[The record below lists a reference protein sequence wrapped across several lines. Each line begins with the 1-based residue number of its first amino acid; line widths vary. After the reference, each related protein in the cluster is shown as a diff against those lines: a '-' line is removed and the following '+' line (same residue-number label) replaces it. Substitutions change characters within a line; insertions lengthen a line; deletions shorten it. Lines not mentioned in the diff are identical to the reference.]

1 MKNYIVRIRSYY
13 NDEVIQYGTGIIIAD
28 TWILTAEHVV
38 CGNRHTV
45 EISGCETSIKKYN
58 SMNGVVVLMT
68 EENLPWVTQV
78 FSSDEILDESSKWSV
93 EGYIGTQQKP
103 HEITGT
109 GFHIVETSNVW
120 DCSLINIVTGS
131 AENYVGLSGSPVFC
145 DGRIVG
151 ILQMQ
156 SSNRMG
162 LLGIRM
168 TTVKMFEPLLSED
181 VKCGNE
187 YLTQMYKKSKKYT
200 EMQLSKN
207 LQSKKYIPSIFVEE
221 GDYKEKTRYFAEPFL
236 FVTKTLKEIMQ
247 LDFREINAVMKE
259 EANEIDFNSLNVS
272 VTVDNIDEVTLDLTE
287 KIHMAIDNIRL
298 LEERIHEREVVW
310 AEFYNIKQNLL
321 NSSIRFAMGEWAENL
336 EYASK
341 KYLLIT
347 KAAGQGKT
355 NFLCDFTNNFLIR
368 KGYLVLYYNAYQFN
382 QSPMLYIHKQLTMNE
397 KYSMEYVHKILL
409 REWERTKRSVMII
422 IDGLNENTFIEN
434 FGQCMRDFL
443 EECQQYPYI
452 KVIMSTRNELF
463 QERFGVIE
471 EGSYQESYKKMDMW
485 RTGDDFKNRIFR
497 GYMQYF
503 DISIRPN
510 ALSQRAYDL
519 LTDDVLLLRFFCEVN
534 EHQQQIY
541 LYDVYKYEVFQQYIK
556 KKAKEYHGNEVVLNQ
571 NNILFML
578 LDKIVRYMIEKKE
591 FFHVPVS
598 VFTQEEERI
607 LIKML
612 ENEVIFKDEQVIKSG
627 ILEKKSMTISFT
639 FDEFRDFCITNYL
652 LEHFSKEDV
661 FMQFWKGMRENNL
674 TIREGVQK
682 YVFYLSRT
690 KYQKDLGPIVEK
702 VPEYDELYW
711 LYIWGVQDDYL
722 SYEDV
727 AKWKEQVLQHGSYGR
742 RVVNYLLM
750 RYDCDCFHN
759 LNIKILF
766 ELMDEIIV
774 DMGEYHHFMREM
786 FGAHIKDDYKL
797 LYQDSPKAVYPYNYL
812 VRDLLDCMG
821 EKEWNLVHR
830 ELFRLTIYLFELR
843 HSDTLQLWENLY
855 QNTPDIAVVLLQ
867 EMNTH
872 DSSLIQGN
880 VIDIL
885 EDLLG
890 LELGNQDERLH
901 NLCENNRYKN
911 RTLQNLSTVF
921 EFVLGDKI
929 E

>member
-1 MKNYIVRIRSYY
+1 MENYIVKVKSYY

-45 EISGCETSIKKYN
+45 EISGCEIPIKKYN
-58 SMNGVVVLMT
+58 SMNGVAVL
-68 EENLPWVTQV
+68 EAEKKIPWKVQA
-78 FSSDEILDESSKWSV
+78 FSDDEILDESSNWLIQ
-93 EGYIGTQQKP
+93 GYIGTQQKT

-131 AENYVGLSGSPVFC
+131 AEDYVGLSGSPVFC

-156 SSNRMG
+156 AFNRMG

-168 TTVKMFEPLLSED
+168 TTVKMFEPLLPEEA
-181 VKCGNE
+181 KCGNE
-187 YLTQMYKKSKKYT
+187 YLIQMYEKSKKYT
-200 EMQLSKN
+200 EMQLNKN
-207 LQSKKYIPSIFVEE
+207 LKSKKYIPSIFVEE
-221 GDYKEKTRYFAEPFL
+221 GDYKEKARYFAEPVL
-236 FVTKTLKEIMQ
+236 FVQKTLKEIMQ
-247 LDFREINAVMKE
+247 LDFQEINAVLQE
-259 EANEIDFNSLNVS
+259 EANEIDFDGLNVS
-272 VTVDNIDEVTLDLTE
+272 VTVDNVEEVAHKLTE
-287 KIHMAIDNIRL
+287 KMKMAVDNIRL
-298 LEERIHEREVVW
+298 LEKCLYKRKVAWSEYYSIW
-310 AEFYNIKQNLL
+310 QNLL
-321 NSSIRFAMGEWAENL
+321 NSSITFVMEEWLENL
-336 EYASK
+336 EYATK
-341 KYLLIT
+341 KYLLLT
-347 KAAGQGKT
+347 KDAGQGKT
-355 NFLCDFTNNFLIR
+355 NFLCDFTTNFLIR
-368 KGYLVLYYNAYQFN
+368 KGYLVLYYNAYDFN
-382 QSPMLYIHKQLTMNE
+382 QSPMSYIHKQLTMNE
-397 KYSMEYVHKILL
+397 QYSMEYVHKILL
-409 REWERTKRSVMII
+409 REWERTKRPVMII
-422 IDGLNENTFIEN
+422 IDGLNENTLIKN
-434 FGQCMRDFL
+434 FGHCMRDFL
-443 EECQQYPYI
+443 EECEQYPYI

-471 EGSYQESYKKMDMW
+471 EGGYQEHYKKMDM
-485 RTGDDFKNRIFR
+485 RLIGDDFKNRIFW

-510 ALSQRAYDL
+510 ALSQSAYDM
-519 LTDDVLLLRFFCEVN
+519 LTDDVLLLRFFSEVN

-541 LYDVYKYEVFQQYIK
+541 LYDVYKYEVFQQYIE
-556 KKAKEYHGNEVVLNQ
+556 KKAKEYHENEVILNQ

-578 LDKIVRYMIEKKE
+578 LDKIVGYMIEKKE

-598 VFTQEEERI
+598 VFSQEEERM

-627 ILEKKSMTISFT
+627 ILEKSSMTISFT
-639 FDEFRDFCITNYL
+639 FDEFRDFCITNYV

-661 FMQFWKGMRENNL
+661 FMQFWKGMREDNL

-727 AKWKEQVLQHGSYGR
+727 AKWKKQVLQHGSCGR
-742 RVVNYLLM
+742 RVINYLLM

-774 DMGEYHHFMREM
+774 DMGEYHRFMQEM
-786 FGAHIKDDYKL
+786 FGVHIKDDFKL

-821 EKEWNLVHR
+821 EEEWNLVHR

-885 EDLLG
+885 EGLLG

-901 NLCENNRYKN
+901 NLYENNRYKN

-921 EFVLGDKI
+921 GFVLGDKI

>member
-1 MKNYIVRIRSYY
+1 MENYIVKVKSYY

-28 TWILTAEHVV
+28 TWVLTAEHVV

-45 EISGCETSIKKYN
+45 ELSGCEIPIKKFN
-58 SMNGVVVLMT
+58 CMNGVAVL
-68 EENLPWVTQV
+68 EAEKN
-78 FSSDEILDESSKWSV
+78 FSWKAQAFSDDEILDEASNWIIH
-93 EGYIGTQQKP
+93 GYIGTQQKA
-103 HEITGT
+103 HEITGM

-120 DCSLINIVTGS
+120 DCLLINIMTGS
-131 AENYVGLSGSPVFC
+131 AEDYVGLSGSPVFC

-168 TTVKMFEPLLSED
+168 TTVKMFKPLLPEAA
-181 VKCGNE
+181 KCRNE
-187 YLTQMYKKSKKYT
+187 YLIQIFEKSKKYT
-200 EMQLSKN
+200 EMQLDKN
-207 LQSKKYIPSIFVEE
+207 LKSKKYIPNIFVEE
-221 GDYKEKTRYFAEPFL
+221 GDYKEKARYFAEPLL
-236 FVTKTLKEIMQ
+236 FVNKTLREIMQ
-247 LDFREINAVMKE
+247 LNFQEINEVLKKE
-259 EANEIDFNSLNVS
+259 GNEIDFNSLNVS
-272 VTVDNIDEVTLDLTE
+272 LTVDNVEKVTLELTK
-287 KIHMAIDNIRL
+287 KIQIAVDNIRL
-298 LEERIHEREVVW
+298 LEKRTYEREVVW

-321 NSSIRFAMGEWAENL
+321 NSSIRFVMEEWAENL

-341 KYLLIT
+341 KYLLLT
-347 KAAGQGKT
+347 KDAGQGKT
-355 NFLCDFTNNFLIR
+355 NFLCDFTTNFLIKKR
-368 KGYLVLYYNAYQFN
+368 YLVLYYNAYQFN
-382 QSPMLYIHKQLTMNE
+382 QTPMLYIHKQLTMNGQ
-397 KYSMEYVHKILL
+397 YSMEYVHKILL
-409 REWERTKRSVMII
+409 REWERTKHPVMII

-434 FGQCMRDFL
+434 FGQCIRDFL

-541 LYDVYKYEVFQQYIK
+541 LYDVYKYEVFQQYIE

-578 LDKIVRYMIEKKE
+578 LDKIVGYMIENKE

-598 VFTQEEERI
+598 IFTQEEEGI

-612 ENEVIFKDEQVIKSG
+612 ENEVIFKDEQLIKSG

-639 FDEFRDFCITNYL
+639 FDEFRDFCITNFV

-661 FMQFWKGMRENNL
+661 FMQFWKDMQEKKL

-690 KYQKDLGPIVEK
+690 KYQKDLRPIVEK

-722 SYEDV
+722 SYEDI
-727 AKWKEQVLQHGSYGR
+727 AKWKEQVLQHGSCGR

-774 DMGEYHHFMREM
+774 DMGEYHRFIREM
-786 FGAHIKDDYKL
+786 FGVHIKDDYKL
-797 LYQDSPKAVYPYNYL
+797 LYHDSPKVVYPYNYL
-812 VRDLLDCMG
+812 VRDLLEGMG
-821 EKEWNLVHR
+821 KEEWNLVHR

-872 DSSLIQGN
+872 NSSLIQGN

-885 EDLLG
+885 EGLLG

-901 NLCENNRYKN
+901 NLYENNRYKN
-911 RTLQNLSTVF
+911 RTLQDLSTVF
-921 EFVLGDKI
+921 EFLLGDKI

>member
-1 MKNYIVRIRSYY
+1 MENYIVKVKSYY
-13 NDEVIQYGTGIIIAD
+13 YDEVIQYGTGIIIAD
-28 TWILTAEHVV
+28 TWVLTAEHVV

-45 EISGCETSIKKYN
+45 ELSGCEIPIKKFN
-58 SMNGVVVLMT
+58 CMNGVAVL
-68 EENLPWVTQV
+68 EAEKN
-78 FSSDEILDESSKWSV
+78 FSWKAQAFSDDEILDEASNWIIH
-93 EGYIGTQQKP
+93 GYIGTQQKA
-103 HEITGT
+103 HEITGM

-120 DCSLINIVTGS
+120 DCSLINIMTGS
-131 AENYVGLSGSPVFC
+131 AEDYVGLSGSPVFC

-168 TTVKMFEPLLSED
+168 TTVKMFEPLLPEAA
-181 VKCGNE
+181 KCGNE
-187 YLTQMYKKSKKYT
+187 YLIQIFEKLKKYT
-200 EMQLSKN
+200 EMQLNKN
-207 LQSKKYIPSIFVEE
+207 LQSKKYIPNIFVEE
-221 GDYKEKTRYFAEPFL
+221 GDYKEKARYFAEPLL
-236 FVTKTLKEIMQ
+236 FVNKTLREIMQ
-247 LDFREINAVMKE
+247 LDFQEINAVLKKE
-259 EANEIDFNSLNVS
+259 GSEIDFNSLNVS
-272 VTVDNIDEVTLDLTE
+272 VTVDNVEEVTLELTK
-287 KIHMAIDNIRL
+287 KIQMTVDNIRL
-298 LEERIHEREVVW
+298 LEKRIYEREVVW

-321 NSSIRFAMGEWAENL
+321 NSSIRFVMGEWAENL

-341 KYLLIT
+341 KYLLLT
-347 KAAGQGKT
+347 KDAGQGKT
-355 NFLCDFTNNFLIR
+355 NFLCDFTTNFLIR
-368 KGYLVLYYNAYQFN
+368 KEYLVLYYNAYQFN
-382 QSPMLYIHKQLTMNE
+382 QSPMLYIHKQLTMNGQ
-397 KYSMEYVHKILL
+397 YSMEYVHKILL

-485 RTGDDFKNRIFR
+485 RTDDDFKNRIFR

-519 LTDDVLLLRFFCEVN
+519 LTDDVLLLRFFGEVN

-541 LYDVYKYEVFQQYIK
+541 LYDVYKYEVFQQYIE

-578 LDKIVRYMIEKKE
+578 LDKIVGYMIEKKE

-612 ENEVIFKDEQVIKSG
+612 ENEVIFKDEQLIKSG

-639 FDEFRDFCITNYL
+639 FDEFRDFCITNYV

-661 FMQFWKGMRENNL
+661 FMQFWKDMQENNL

-690 KYQKDLGPIVEK
+690 KYQKDLRHIVEK
-702 VPEYDELYW
+702 VPEYDEMYW

-722 SYEDV
+722 SYEDI
-727 AKWKEQVLQHGSYGR
+727 AKWKEQVLQHGSYGH

-774 DMGEYHHFMREM
+774 DMGEYHRFIREM
-786 FGAHIKDDYKL
+786 FGVYIKDDYKL
-797 LYQDSPKAVYPYNYL
+797 LYHDSPKAVYPYNYL
-812 VRDLLDCMG
+812 VRDLLEGMG
-821 EKEWNLVHR
+821 KEEWNLVHR

-872 DSSLIQGN
+872 NSSLIQGN

-885 EDLLG
+885 EGLLG

-901 NLCENNRYKN
+901 NLYENNRYKN

-921 EFVLGDKI
+921 EFLLGDKI

>member
-1 MKNYIVRIRSYY
+1 MENYIVKVKSYY

-28 TWILTAEHVV
+28 TWVLTAEHVV
-38 CGNRHTV
+38 CGNGHTV
-45 EISGCETSIKKYN
+45 EISGCEISIKEYN
-58 SMNGVVVLMT
+58 SMNGVAVLEA
-68 EENLPWVTQV
+68 EEKIPWKAQA
-78 FSSDEILDESSKWSV
+78 FSDDEILDESSNWLIQ
-93 EGYIGTQQKP
+93 GYIGTQQKT

-131 AENYVGLSGSPVFC
+131 AEDYVGLSGSPVFC

-151 ILQMQ
+151 VLQMQ
-156 SSNRMG
+156 EFNRMG

-168 TTVKMFEPLLSED
+168 TTVKMFEPLIPEEA
-181 VKCGNE
+181 KCGNE
-187 YLTQMYKKSKKYT
+187 YLTHMYEKSKKYT
-200 EMQLSKN
+200 EMQLNKN
-207 LQSKKYIPSIFVEE
+207 LKSKKYIPSIFVEE
-221 GDYKEKTRYFAEPFL
+221 GDYKEKARYFAEPVL
-236 FVTKTLKEIMQ
+236 FVQKTLKEIMQ
-247 LDFREINAVMKE
+247 LDFQEINAVLQE
-259 EANEIDFNSLNVS
+259 EANEIDFDGLNVS
-272 VTVDNIDEVTLDLTE
+272 VTVDNVEEVAHKLTE
-287 KIHMAIDNIRL
+287 KMKMAVDNIRL
-298 LEERIHEREVVW
+298 LEKCLYKRKVAWSEYYSIW
-310 AEFYNIKQNLL
+310 QNLL
-321 NSSIRFAMGEWAENL
+321 NSSITFVMEEWLENL
-336 EYASK
+336 EYATK
-341 KYLLIT
+341 KYLLLT
-347 KAAGQGKT
+347 KDAGQGKT
-355 NFLCDFTNNFLIR
+355 NFLCEFTTNFLIR
-368 KGYLVLYYNAYQFN
+368 KGYLVLYYNAYDFN
-382 QSPMLYIHKQLTMNE
+382 QSPMSYIHKQLTMNE
-397 KYSMEYVHKILL
+397 QYSMEYVHKILL
-409 REWERTKRSVMII
+409 REWERTKRPVMII
-422 IDGLNENTFIEN
+422 IDGLNENTLIKN
-434 FGQCMRDFL
+434 FGHCMRDFL
-443 EECQQYPYI
+443 EECEQYPYI

-471 EGSYQESYKKMDMW
+471 EGGYQEHYKKMDM
-485 RTGDDFKNRIFR
+485 RLIGDDFKNRIFW

-510 ALSQRAYDL
+510 ALSQSAYDM
-519 LTDDVLLLRFFCEVN
+519 LTDDVLLLRFFSEVN

-541 LYDVYKYEVFQQYIK
+541 LYDVYKYEVFQQYIE
-556 KKAKEYHGNEVVLNQ
+556 KKAKEYHENEVILNQ

-578 LDKIVRYMIEKKE
+578 LDKIVGYMIEKKE

-598 VFTQEEERI
+598 VFSQEEERM

-627 ILEKKSMTISFT
+627 ILEKSSMTISFT
-639 FDEFRDFCITNYL
+639 FDEFRDFCITNYV

-661 FMQFWKGMRENNL
+661 FMQFWKGMREDNL

-727 AKWKEQVLQHGSYGR
+727 AKWKEQVLQHGSCGR
-742 RVVNYLLM
+742 RVINYLLM

-774 DMGEYHHFMREM
+774 DMGEYHRFMQEM
-786 FGAHIKDDYKL
+786 FGVHIKDDFKL
-797 LYQDSPKAVYPYNYL
+797 LYQDSHKAVYPYNYL
-812 VRDLLDCMG
+812 VRDLLDRMG
-821 EKEWNLVHR
+821 EEEWNLVHR
-830 ELFRLTIYLFELR
+830 ELFRLTIYLFELC

-901 NLCENNRYKN
+901 NLYENNRYKN

-921 EFVLGDKI
+921 GFVLGDKI

>member
-1 MKNYIVRIRSYY
+1 MENYIVKVKSYY

-45 EISGCETSIKKYN
+45 EISGCEIPIKKYN
-58 SMNGVVVLMT
+58 SMNGVAVL
-68 EENLPWVTQV
+68 EAEKKIPWKVQA
-78 FSSDEILDESSKWSV
+78 FSDDEILDESSNWLIQ
-93 EGYIGTQQKP
+93 GYIGTQQKT

-109 GFHIVETSNVW
+109 GFHIIETSNVW
-120 DCSLINIVTGS
+120 DCLLINIVTGS
-131 AENYVGLSGSPVFC
+131 AEDYVGLSGSPVFC

-156 SSNRMG
+156 AFNRMG

-168 TTVKMFEPLLSED
+168 TTVKLFEPLLPEEA
-181 VKCGNE
+181 KCGNE
-187 YLTQMYKKSKKYT
+187 YLIQMYEKSKKYT
-200 EMQLSKN
+200 EMQLNKN
-207 LQSKKYIPSIFVEE
+207 LKSKKYIPSIFVEE
-221 GDYKEKTRYFAEPFL
+221 GDYKEKARYFAEPVL
-236 FVTKTLKEIMQ
+236 FVQKTLKEIMQ
-247 LDFREINAVMKE
+247 LDFQEINAVLQE
-259 EANEIDFNSLNVS
+259 EANEIDFDGLNVS
-272 VTVDNIDEVTLDLTE
+272 VTVDNVEEVAHKLTE
-287 KIHMAIDNIRL
+287 KMKMAVDNIRL
-298 LEERIHEREVVW
+298 LEKCLYKRKVAWSEYYSIW
-310 AEFYNIKQNLL
+310 QNLL
-321 NSSIRFAMGEWAENL
+321 NSSITFVMEEWLENL
-336 EYASK
+336 EYATK
-341 KYLLIT
+341 KYLLLT
-347 KAAGQGKT
+347 KDAGQGKT

-368 KGYLVLYYNAYQFN
+368 KGYLVLYYNAYDFN
-382 QSPMLYIHKQLTMNE
+382 QSPMSYIHKQLTMNE
-397 KYSMEYVHKILL
+397 QYSMEYVHKILL
-409 REWERTKRSVMII
+409 REWERTKRPVMII
-422 IDGLNENTFIEN
+422 IDGLNENTLIKN
-434 FGQCMRDFL
+434 FGHCIRDFL
-443 EECQQYPYI
+443 EECEQYPYI

-471 EGSYQESYKKMDMW
+471 EGGYQEHYKKMDM
-485 RTGDDFKNRIFR
+485 RLIGDDFKNRIFW

-510 ALSQRAYDL
+510 ALSQSAYDM
-519 LTDDVLLLRFFCEVN
+519 LTDDVLLLRFFSEVN

-541 LYDVYKYEVFQQYIK
+541 LYDVYKYEVFQQYIE
-556 KKAKEYHGNEVVLNQ
+556 KKAKEYHENEVILNQ

-578 LDKIVRYMIEKKE
+578 LDKIVGYMIEKKE

-598 VFTQEEERI
+598 VFSQEEERM

-627 ILEKKSMTISFT
+627 ILEKSSMTISFT
-639 FDEFRDFCITNYL
+639 FDEFRDFCITNYV

-661 FMQFWKGMRENNL
+661 FMQFWKGMREDNL

-727 AKWKEQVLQHGSYGR
+727 AKWKEQVLQHGSCGR
-742 RVVNYLLM
+742 RVINYLLM

-774 DMGEYHHFMREM
+774 DMGEYHRFMQEM
-786 FGAHIKDDYKL
+786 FGVHIKDDFKL

-821 EKEWNLVHR
+821 EEEWNLVHR

-885 EDLLG
+885 EGLLG
-890 LELGNQDERLH
+890 FELGNQDERLH
-901 NLCENNRYKN
+901 NLYENNRYKN

-921 EFVLGDKI
+921 GFVLGDKI

>member
-1 MKNYIVRIRSYY
+1 MENYIVKVKSYY

-45 EISGCETSIKKYN
+45 EISGCEIPIKKYN
-58 SMNGVVVLMT
+58 SMNGVAVL
-68 EENLPWVTQV
+68 EAEKKIPWKVQA
-78 FSSDEILDESSKWSV
+78 FSDDEILDESSNWLIQ
-93 EGYIGTQQKP
+93 GYIGTQQKT

-120 DCSLINIVTGS
+120 DCLLINIVTGS
-131 AENYVGLSGSPVFC
+131 AEDYVGLSGSPVFC

-156 SSNRMG
+156 AFNRMG

-168 TTVKMFEPLLSED
+168 TTVKMFEPLLPEEA
-181 VKCGNE
+181 KCGNE
-187 YLTQMYKKSKKYT
+187 YLIQMYEKSKKYT
-200 EMQLSKN
+200 EMQLNKN
-207 LQSKKYIPSIFVEE
+207 LKSKKYIPSIFVEE
-221 GDYKEKTRYFAEPFL
+221 GDYKEKARYFAEPVL
-236 FVTKTLKEIMQ
+236 FVQKTLKEIMQ
-247 LDFREINAVMKE
+247 LDFQEINAVLQE
-259 EANEIDFNSLNVS
+259 EANEIDFDGLNVS
-272 VTVDNIDEVTLDLTE
+272 VTVDNVEGVAHKLTE
-287 KIHMAIDNIRL
+287 KMKMAVDNIRL
-298 LEERIHEREVVW
+298 LEKCLYKRKVAWSEYYSIW
-310 AEFYNIKQNLL
+310 QNLL
-321 NSSIRFAMGEWAENL
+321 NSSITFVMEEWLENL
-336 EYASK
+336 EYATK
-341 KYLLIT
+341 KYLLLT
-347 KAAGQGKT
+347 KDAGQGKT
-355 NFLCDFTNNFLIR
+355 NFLCDFTTNFLIR
-368 KGYLVLYYNAYQFN
+368 KGYLVLYYNAYDFN
-382 QSPMLYIHKQLTMNE
+382 QSPMSYIHKQLTMNE
-397 KYSMEYVHKILL
+397 QYSMEYVHKILL
-409 REWERTKRSVMII
+409 REWERTKRPVMII
-422 IDGLNENTFIEN
+422 IDGLNENTLIKN
-434 FGQCMRDFL
+434 FGHCMRDFL
-443 EECQQYPYI
+443 EECEQYPYI

-471 EGSYQESYKKMDMW
+471 EGGYQEHYKKMDM
-485 RTGDDFKNRIFR
+485 RLIGDDFKNRIFW

-510 ALSQRAYDL
+510 ALSQSAYDM
-519 LTDDVLLLRFFCEVN
+519 LTDDVLLLRFFSEVN

-541 LYDVYKYEVFQQYIK
+541 LYDVYKYEVFQQYIE
-556 KKAKEYHGNEVVLNQ
+556 KKAKEYHENEVILNQ

-578 LDKIVRYMIEKKE
+578 LDKIVGYMIEKKE

-598 VFTQEEERI
+598 VFSQEEERM

-627 ILEKKSMTISFT
+627 ILEKSSMTISFT
-639 FDEFRDFCITNYL
+639 FDEFRDFCITNYV

-661 FMQFWKGMRENNL
+661 FMQFWKGMREDNL

-702 VPEYDELYW
+702 VPEYDDLYW

-727 AKWKEQVLQHGSYGR
+727 AKWKEQVLQHGSCGR
-742 RVVNYLLM
+742 RVINYLLM

-774 DMGEYHHFMREM
+774 DMGEYHRFMQEM
-786 FGAHIKDDYKL
+786 FGVHIKDDFKL

-821 EKEWNLVHR
+821 EEEWNLVHR

-885 EDLLG
+885 EGLLG
-890 LELGNQDERLH
+890 FELGNQDERLH
-901 NLCENNRYKN
+901 NLYENNRYKN

-921 EFVLGDKI
+921 GFVLGDKI

>member
-1 MKNYIVRIRSYY
+1 MENYIVKVKSYY

-28 TWILTAEHVV
+28 TWVLTAEHVV

-45 EISGCETSIKKYN
+45 EISGCEISIKEYN
-58 SMNGVVVLMT
+58 SMNGVAVL
-68 EENLPWVTQV
+68 EAEKKIPWKVQA
-78 FSSDEILDESSKWSV
+78 FSDDEILDESSNWLIQ
-93 EGYIGTQQKP
+93 GYIGTQQKT

-131 AENYVGLSGSPVFC
+131 AEDYVGLSGSPVFC

-156 SSNRMG
+156 AFNRMG

-168 TTVKMFEPLLSED
+168 TTVKMFEPLLPE
-181 VKCGNE
+181 KAKFGNE
-187 YLTQMYKKSKKYT
+187 YLTQMYEKSKKYT
-200 EMQLSKN
+200 EMQLNKN
-207 LQSKKYIPSIFVEE
+207 LKSKKYIPSIFVEE
-221 GDYKEKTRYFAEPFL
+221 GDYKEKARYFAEPVL
-236 FVTKTLKEIMQ
+236 FVQKTLKEIMQ
-247 LDFREINAVMKE
+247 LDFQKINAVLKE
-259 EANEIDFNSLNVS
+259 EAKEIDFNGLNVS
-272 VTVDNIDEVTLDLTE
+272 VTVDNVEDVALELTE
-287 KIHMAIDNIRL
+287 KIKMAVDNIRL
-298 LEERIHEREVVW
+298 LEKRLYKRKLAWSEYYSIW
-310 AEFYNIKQNLL
+310 QNLL
-321 NSSIRFAMGEWAENL
+321 NSSITFVMGEWLENL
-336 EYASK
+336 EYATK
-341 KYLLIT
+341 KYLLLT
-347 KAAGQGKT
+347 KDAGQGKT
-355 NFLCDFTNNFLIR
+355 NFLCDFTTNFLIR
-368 KGYLVLYYNAYQFN
+368 KGYLVLYYNAYDFN
-382 QSPMLYIHKQLTMNE
+382 QSPMSYIHKQLTMNE
-397 KYSMEYVHKILL
+397 QYSMEYVHKILL
-409 REWERTKRSVMII
+409 REWERTKRPVMII
-422 IDGLNENTFIEN
+422 IDGLNENTLIKN
-434 FGQCMRDFL
+434 FGHCMRDFL
-443 EECQQYPYI
+443 EECEQYPYI

-471 EGSYQESYKKMDMW
+471 EGGYQAHYKKMDM
-485 RTGDDFKNRIFR
+485 RLIGDDFKNRIFW

-510 ALSQRAYDL
+510 ALSQSAYDM

-541 LYDVYKYEVFQQYIK
+541 LYDVYKYEVFQQYIE
-556 KKAKEYHGNEVVLNQ
+556 KKAKEYHENEVILNQ

-578 LDKIVRYMIEKKE
+578 LDKIVGYMIEKKE

-598 VFTQEEERI
+598 VFSQEEERM

-627 ILEKKSMTISFT
+627 ILEKSSMTISFT
-639 FDEFRDFCITNYL
+639 FDEFRDFCITNYV

-661 FMQFWKGMRENNL
+661 FMQFWKGMREDNL

-690 KYQKDLGPIVEK
+690 KYQKDLGPIIEK
-702 VPEYDELYW
+702 VSEYDELYW

-727 AKWKEQVLQHGSYGR
+727 VKWKEQVLQHGSYGR
-742 RVVNYLLM
+742 RVINYLLM

-774 DMGEYHHFMREM
+774 DMGEYHCFMQEM
-786 FGAHIKDDYKL
+786 FGVHIKDDYKL
-797 LYQDSPKAVYPYNYL
+797 LYHDSPKAVYPYNYL

-821 EKEWNLVHR
+821 DEEWNLVHR
-830 ELFRLTIYLFELR
+830 ELFRLTIYLFELC
-843 HSDTLQLWENLY
+843 HLDTLQLWENLY

-885 EDLLG
+885 EGLLG
-890 LELGNQDERLH
+890 LELGDQDERLH
-901 NLCENNRYKN
+901 NLYENNRYKN
-911 RTLQNLSTVF
+911 STLQNLSTVF

>member
-1 MKNYIVRIRSYY
+1 MENYIVKVKSYY

-45 EISGCETSIKKYN
+45 EISGCEIPIKKYN
-58 SMNGVVVLMT
+58 SMNGVAVL
-68 EENLPWVTQV
+68 EAEKKIPWKVQA
-78 FSSDEILDESSKWSV
+78 FSDDEILDESSNWLIQ
-93 EGYIGTQQKP
+93 GYIGTQQKT

-109 GFHIVETSNVW
+109 GFHIIETSNVW
-120 DCSLINIVTGS
+120 DCLLINIVTGS
-131 AENYVGLSGSPVFC
+131 AEDYVGLSGSPVFC

-156 SSNRMG
+156 AFNRMG

-168 TTVKMFEPLLSED
+168 TTVKLFEPLLPEEA
-181 VKCGNE
+181 KCGNE
-187 YLTQMYKKSKKYT
+187 YLIQMYEKSKKYT
-200 EMQLSKN
+200 EMQLNKN
-207 LQSKKYIPSIFVEE
+207 LKSKKYIPSIFVEE
-221 GDYKEKTRYFAEPFL
+221 GDYKEKARYFAEPVL
-236 FVTKTLKEIMQ
+236 FVQKTLKEIMQ
-247 LDFREINAVMKE
+247 LDFQEINAVLQE
-259 EANEIDFNSLNVS
+259 EANEIDFDGLNVS
-272 VTVDNIDEVTLDLTE
+272 VTVDNVEEVAHKLTE
-287 KIHMAIDNIRL
+287 KMKMAVDNIRL
-298 LEERIHEREVVW
+298 LEKCLYKRKVAWSEYYSIW
-310 AEFYNIKQNLL
+310 QNLL
-321 NSSIRFAMGEWAENL
+321 NSSITFVMEEWLENL
-336 EYASK
+336 EYATK
-341 KYLLIT
+341 KYLLLT
-347 KAAGQGKT
+347 KDAGQGKT

-368 KGYLVLYYNAYQFN
+368 KGYLVLYYNAYDFN
-382 QSPMLYIHKQLTMNE
+382 QSPMSYIHKQLTMNE
-397 KYSMEYVHKILL
+397 QYSMEYVHKILL
-409 REWERTKRSVMII
+409 REWERTKRPVMII
-422 IDGLNENTFIEN
+422 IDGLNENTLIKN
-434 FGQCMRDFL
+434 FGHCIRDFL
-443 EECQQYPYI
+443 EECEQYPYI

-471 EGSYQESYKKMDMW
+471 EGGYQEHYKKMDM
-485 RTGDDFKNRIFR
+485 RLIGDDFKNRIFW

-510 ALSQRAYDL
+510 ALSQSAYDM
-519 LTDDVLLLRFFCEVN
+519 LTDDVLLLRFFSEVN

-541 LYDVYKYEVFQQYIK
+541 LYDVYKYEVFQQYIE
-556 KKAKEYHGNEVVLNQ
+556 KKAKEYHENEVILNQ

-578 LDKIVRYMIEKKE
+578 LDKIVGYMIEKKE

-598 VFTQEEERI
+598 VFSQEEERM

-627 ILEKKSMTISFT
+627 ILEKSSMTISFT
-639 FDEFRDFCITNYL
+639 FDEFRDFCITNYV

-661 FMQFWKGMRENNL
+661 FMQFWKGMREDNL

-727 AKWKEQVLQHGSYGR
+727 AKWKEQVLQHGSCGR
-742 RVVNYLLM
+742 RVINYLLM

-774 DMGEYHHFMREM
+774 DMGEYHRFMQEM
-786 FGAHIKDDYKL
+786 FGVHIKDDFKL

-821 EKEWNLVHR
+821 EEEWNLVHR

-885 EDLLG
+885 EGLLG

-901 NLCENNRYKN
+901 NLYENNRYKN

-921 EFVLGDKI
+921 GFVLGDKI

>member
-1 MKNYIVRIRSYY
+1 MENYIVKVKSYY

-28 TWILTAEHVV
+28 TWVLTAEHVV
-38 CGNRHTV
+38 CGNGHTV
-45 EISGCETSIKKYN
+45 EISGCEISIKEYN
-58 SMNGVVVLMT
+58 SMNGVAVLEA
-68 EENLPWVTQV
+68 EEKIPWKAQA
-78 FSSDEILDESSKWSV
+78 FSDDEILDESSNWLIQ
-93 EGYIGTQQKP
+93 GYIGTQQKT

-131 AENYVGLSGSPVFC
+131 AEDYVGLSGSPVFC

-151 ILQMQ
+151 VLQMQ
-156 SSNRMG
+156 EFNRMG

-168 TTVKMFEPLLSED
+168 TTVKMFEPLIPEEA
-181 VKCGNE
+181 KCGNE
-187 YLTQMYKKSKKYT
+187 YLTHMYEKSKKYT
-200 EMQLSKN
+200 EMQLNKN
-207 LQSKKYIPSIFVEE
+207 LKSKKYIPSIFVEE
-221 GDYKEKTRYFAEPFL
+221 GDYKEKARYFAEPVL
-236 FVTKTLKEIMQ
+236 FVQKTLKEIMQ
-247 LDFREINAVMKE
+247 LDFQEINAVLQE
-259 EANEIDFNSLNVS
+259 EANEIDFDGLNVS
-272 VTVDNIDEVTLDLTE
+272 VTVDNVEEVAHKLTE
-287 KIHMAIDNIRL
+287 KMKMAVDNIRL
-298 LEERIHEREVVW
+298 LEKCLYKRKVAWSEYYSIW
-310 AEFYNIKQNLL
+310 QNLL
-321 NSSIRFAMGEWAENL
+321 NSSITFVMEEWLENL
-336 EYASK
+336 EYATK
-341 KYLLIT
+341 KYLLLT
-347 KAAGQGKT
+347 KDAGQGKT
-355 NFLCDFTNNFLIR
+355 NFLCEFTTNFLIR
-368 KGYLVLYYNAYQFN
+368 KGYLVLYYNAYDFN
-382 QSPMLYIHKQLTMNE
+382 QSPMSYIHKQLTMNE
-397 KYSMEYVHKILL
+397 QYSMEYVHKILL
-409 REWERTKRSVMII
+409 REWERTKRPVMII
-422 IDGLNENTFIEN
+422 IDGLNENTLIKN
-434 FGQCMRDFL
+434 FGHCMRDFL
-443 EECQQYPYI
+443 EECEQYPYI

-471 EGSYQESYKKMDMW
+471 EGGYQEHYKKMDM
-485 RTGDDFKNRIFR
+485 RLIGDDFKNRIFW

-510 ALSQRAYDL
+510 ALSQSAYDM
-519 LTDDVLLLRFFCEVN
+519 LTDDVLLLRFFSEVN

-541 LYDVYKYEVFQQYIK
+541 LYDVYKYEVFQQYIE
-556 KKAKEYHGNEVVLNQ
+556 KKAKEYHENEVILNQ

-578 LDKIVRYMIEKKE
+578 LDKIVGYMIEKKE

-598 VFTQEEERI
+598 VFSQEEERM

-627 ILEKKSMTISFT
+627 ILEKSSMTISFT
-639 FDEFRDFCITNYL
+639 FDEFRDFCITNYV

-661 FMQFWKGMRENNL
+661 FMQFWKGMREDNL

-727 AKWKEQVLQHGSYGR
+727 AKWKEQVLQHGSCGR
-742 RVVNYLLM
+742 RVINYLLM

-774 DMGEYHHFMREM
+774 DMGEYHRFMQEM
-786 FGAHIKDDYKL
+786 FGVHIKDDFKL
-797 LYQDSPKAVYPYNYL
+797 LYQDSHKAVYPYNYL

-821 EKEWNLVHR
+821 EEEWNLVHR
-830 ELFRLTIYLFELR
+830 ELFRLTIYLFELC

-901 NLCENNRYKN
+901 NLYENNRYKN

-921 EFVLGDKI
+921 GFVLGDKI